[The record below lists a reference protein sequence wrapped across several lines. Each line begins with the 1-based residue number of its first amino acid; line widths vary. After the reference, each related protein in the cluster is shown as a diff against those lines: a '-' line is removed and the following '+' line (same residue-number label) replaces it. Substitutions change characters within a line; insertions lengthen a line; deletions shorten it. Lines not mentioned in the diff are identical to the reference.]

1 MDQTSKANRLVDL
14 HAQDTPLVL
23 YNAWDAGSAKAIAE
37 AGASAIATG
46 SWSVAAAQGYGD
58 GEEIPFEL
66 AEQIIAR
73 IAATVDLPVTA
84 DFEGGYAEDDAQLA
98 DNISR
103 LLDLGIVGIN
113 FEDRVVKG
121 SGLYEIDRQAARI
134 AAIREVADAKGIPLF
149 INARTDLFLGQGND
163 PESTTD
169 AALDRA
175 GSYAAAG
182 ASGFFI
188 PGLQEDSLIG
198 RICEGTTLPVNVMVM
213 SGVPSNDRLA
223 EIGVRRISYGPIPF
237 INTMSALGQE
247 TAKLY

>member
-1 MDQTSKANRLVDL
+1 MDQASKARRLAEL

-23 YNAWDAGSAKAIAE
+23 FNAWDAGSAKAIAE

-66 AEQIIAR
+66 AAQIIAR
-73 IAATVDLPVTA
+73 ITSTVDLPVTA
-84 DFEGGYAEDDAQLA
+84 DFEGGYTDDDGQLA
-98 DNISR
+98 DNISH

-121 SGLYEIDRQAARI
+121 SGLYDIDRQAARI
-134 AAIREVADAKGIPLF
+134 AAIRKAAVAKGIPLF

-163 PESTTD
+163 PESMID

-175 GSYAAAG
+175 GVYADAG

-188 PGLQEDSLIG
+188 PGLQQDSLIA
-198 RICEGTTLPVNVMVM
+198 RICEGTNLPVNVMVM
-213 SGVPSNDRLA
+213 GGVSSNDRLA
-223 EIGVRRISYGPIPF
+223 EIGVRRISYGPLPL

-247 TAKLY
+247 AAKLY